1 MLDLTLHTIFT
12 RAHKGTADFY
22 PVHGSDDPSSRPLGA
37 EQAIA
42 FALPG
47 HGTAQSQKG
56 VGIIA
61 SQSVPHGVFAQSPN
75 ALAKNTLPAFRF
87 DPMQGGKLTSGSQKH
102 GIKDLF
108 SGMLW
113 KPAPFRQRLHS
124 CGEIKHLI
132 EVGLELVSAQG

>member
-1 MLDLTLHTIFT
+1 LTG
-12 RAHKGTADFY
+12 AHKGTADFY
-22 PVHGSDDPSSRPLGA
+22 PVHGSDDSPSRPAGA

-61 SQSVPHGVFAQSPN
+61 SQSVSHGVFAQSPN
-75 ALAKNTLPAFRF
+75 AFAKNTLSAFRF
-87 DPMQGGKLTSGSQKH
+87 DAVQRGKLTSGSQKY

-108 SGMLW
+108 PGVLW
-113 KPAPFRQRLHS
+113 KLASFRQSLHS

>member
-1 MLDLTLHTIFT
+1 
-12 RAHKGTADFY
+12 
-22 PVHGSDDPSSRPLGA
+22 
-37 EQAIA
+37 
-42 FALPG
+42 LPG

-61 SQSVPHGVFAQSPN
+61 SHRIPHGVFAQSPN

-87 DPMQGGKLTSGSQKH
+87 DPVQGGKLTSGAQKH

-113 KPAPFRQRLHS
+113 KPASFRQCLHS
-124 CGEIKHLI
+124 CREIKHLI
-132 EVGLELVSAQG
+132 EIGLELLSAQG